1 MNAED
6 KIFWLKVLFALIAA
20 VLCSAAAIMGKF
32 GILVALLIYLAT
44 YPVEILVLKITPSE
58 AGGTRRMI
66 LSGLIT
72 YLFIFTAI
80 WGVIFTLTYNWG

>member
-20 VLCSAAAIMGKF
+20 VLCSAAAIIGKL